1 MYVAGQNQQA
11 LNLIASLGA
20 NWNIFLMSGAV
31 PASLETMPF
40 QLVNIDS
47 VFDNAIQGLRAKAV
61 NSAGYGQEMIA
72 FEYQG
77 NLFTLKEHGARAL
90 NGVTGIQCIPQSI
103 RTNVLG
109 LDKPKGYV
117 NGLDDNTQLAYGT
130 DLLLDTK
137 YIEYDFGTPCS
148 INSMSFGNSST
159 AARNPT
165 SITVQYYNSVTSQWT
180 DAAAITSIK
189 TYIAAGV
196 VVNFSPVV
204 AQRWRVVFTGNPT
217 AQFEYRWLRFIAS
230 VIPENIM
237 SKSGVEVTWA
247 ILVPALPT
255 ESIYE
260 SARST
265 QIPAICLE
273 AGGPLDQKPIVLN
286 RKSAGVDDIVSLVH
300 CKIFP
305 SVSKEIEVIV

>member
-77 NLFTLKEHGARAL
+77 NLFTLKEHGARSI
-90 NGVTGIQCIPQSI
+90 NGVSGIQCMPQSI
-103 RTNVLG
+103 RTNILG
-109 LDKPKGYV
+109 LDKCKGYV
-117 NGLDDNTQLAYGT
+117 NGIEDNTQLAYGT
-130 DLLLDTK
+130 DLLIDGK
-137 YIEYDFGTPCS
+137 YVEYDLGTPCS
-148 INSMSFGNSST
+148 INSVSYGNSVIGT
-159 AARNPT
+159 KNPT
-165 SITVQYYNSVTSQWT
+165 SITVQYYNSELGTWENAGALTSV
-180 DAAAITSIK
+180 K

-196 VVNFSPVV
+196 VINFSPIV
-204 AQRWRVVFTGNPT
+204 AQRWRIIYTGNPT

-230 VIPENIM
+230 VLPQNVM
-237 SKSGVEVTWA
+237 SKSDVDVTWA

-273 AGGPLDQKPIVLN
+273 AGGPLGQKPIVLN
-286 RKSAGVDDIVSLVH
+286 RKSAGIEDIVSLVH